1 MLVSTLQ
8 QHFTLCRRY
17 RSRYFLSTSGIFSD
31 MPCIKEQKR
40 QLAINRMTKIKYH
53 VSHNDICHEC
63 LLIQP
68 DSPTRGLTVTATSM
82 YGMLWPTC
90 NHSHK
95 VVASASA
102 EIFLTSDLDVGSGQG
117 HTNIHNTCRTTSI
130 PNHVTVASRSTE
142 ICGHLNVVKYRHSMK
157 YEL

>member
-8 QHFTLCRRY
+8 QHFTLYRRY

-53 VSHNDICHEC
+53 VSHNGICHEC

-68 DSPTRGLTVTATSM
+68 ESPARGLMVIDASM
-82 YGMLWPTC
+82 CCLLWPTC

-102 EIFLTSDLDVGSGQG
+102 EIFGTSDLDVGSGQG
-117 HTNIHNTCRTTSI
+117 HTNIHNTCSTTSM
-130 PNHVTVASRSTE
+130 PNHLTVASHTNEIWLFDFREISTFRE
-142 ICGHLNVVKYRHSMK
+142 V
-157 YEL
+157 